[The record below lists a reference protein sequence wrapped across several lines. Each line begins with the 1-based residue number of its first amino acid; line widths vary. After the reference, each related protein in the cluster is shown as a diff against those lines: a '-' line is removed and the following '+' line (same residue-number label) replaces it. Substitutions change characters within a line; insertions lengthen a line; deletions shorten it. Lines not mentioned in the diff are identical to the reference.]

1 MAYSDFRYVEVA
13 KYVRKINAVI
23 REKRDG
29 EAVMPSIEQL
39 DDFRSRHRNTGVYT
53 SVFRYCQP
61 DLEAS
66 RTGPFYFDLD
76 SEHLEVSH
84 QEVKKLYRALSE
96 DIPPDA
102 IRTYFTGAKG
112 FHIEVP
118 ASVLGVSVAPDLSKV
133 HRLIA
138 EHYHKELDL
147 STTDFGVYE
156 PRRMWRMPD
165 SIHQK
170 TGLYKVELLEGE
182 LMGSLGNILSIAQQP
197 RNFEE
202 PEFAFSIQ
210 ANEWFKSWTVRL
222 EEIKENERKEA
233 ARRRLEL
240 FNKYGTSVLQGPSKK
255 YVRSVWKSA
264 LEALREAEAGKNRNQ
279 TLSRQAY
286 RLYITALDADMD
298 VEAITNKLYDIGVDM
313 GLESREVRATL
324 KSALRGAEKKA
335 NEPRSTYA

>member
-1 MAYSDFRYVEVA
+1 MGYSDFRFVEVA
-13 KYVRKINAVI
+13 KYVSKINAVI

-29 EAVMPSIEQL
+29 EAVMPCVDDL
-39 DDFRSRHRNTGVYT
+39 DEFRDRHRNTGVYT
-53 SVFRYCQP
+53 SVFRYQEP
-61 DLEAS
+61 NLDAS

-76 SEHLEVSH
+76 SDNLEYSH
-84 QEVKKLYRALSE
+84 AEVKRLYSALS
-96 DIPPDA
+96 DSIPSDS
-102 IRTYFTGAKG
+102 IRTYFTGSKG

-118 ASVLGVSVAPDLSKV
+118 ASVLGLSISPDLSKV

-138 EHYHKELDL
+138 EHYQKSLDL
-147 STTDFGVYE
+147 ATIDFAVYE

-165 SIHQK
+165 SRHQK
-170 TGLYKVELLEGE
+170 TGLFKVELLEGE
-182 LMGSLGNILSIAQQP
+182 LMGSLSDIMDIARGP
-197 RNFEE
+197 RNLEE
-202 PEFAFSIQ
+202 PEFTFSMQ

-222 EEIKENERKEA
+222 AELKEEERKEA

-264 LEALREAEAGKNRNQ
+264 LEALREAEAGKNRNL

-286 RLYITALDADMD
+286 RLYITAIDADMD

-313 GLESREVRATL
+313 GLEPREVSATL

-335 NEPRSTYA
+335 SEPRSVYA